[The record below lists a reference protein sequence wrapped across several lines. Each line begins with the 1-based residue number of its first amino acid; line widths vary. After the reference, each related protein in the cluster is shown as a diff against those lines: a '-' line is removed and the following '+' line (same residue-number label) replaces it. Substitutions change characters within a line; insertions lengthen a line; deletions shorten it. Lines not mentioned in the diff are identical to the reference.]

1 MWSLPNRQKLETAG
15 TVLRLVGNEKAKYAL
30 RGRVLA
36 ADEMSLLID
45 QSPGAFSKTAT
56 SKKPSKAAGAVG
68 FGTAVRSLKSDRF
81 RRRCCTGRDMQPS
94 CGRYSMLARVVDF
107 LSCRSRTDSV

>member
-30 RGRVLA
+30 RDLCVLA

-45 QSPGAFSKTAT
+45 QCPRAFFIKPT
-56 SKKPSKAAGAVG
+56 SKKPSKAALG
-68 FGTAVRSLKSDRF
+68 
-81 RRRCCTGRDMQPS
+81 
-94 CGRYSMLARVVDF
+94 LARRGGPA
-107 LSCRSRTDSV
+107 SGNIGCA

>member
-1 MWSLPNRQKLETAG
+1 LLPNRQKRETLG

-45 QSPGAFSKTAT
+45 QSPGASFVKPT
-56 SKKPSKAAGAVG
+56 SKKPSKAAPGPRPQRGACQWEHWLRLEDHQ
-68 FGTAVRSLKSDRF
+68 AN
-81 RRRCCTGRDMQPS
+81 
-94 CGRYSMLARVVDF
+94 LAWENLGCVPRLASAGVN
-107 LSCRSRTDSV
+107 